1 MLWTCMNKQLISVL
15 TTAAAAS
22 ASLFI
27 SAGTSHADFNPAAPS
42 FAPTVK
48 TVDEPERPT
57 SEASDTFTVQI
68 KGPIESWMCVTTIG
82 GYQDCFWVADPR

>member
-1 MLWTCMNKQLISVL
+1 MNKQLISVL